1 MTERESCVHTQ
12 EKLHA
17 RMVPLLFTNK
27 YRLVKSC
34 FVSVLGK
41 VNVGDR
47 QCHLLHTI
55 MLIQSVRIISNTN
68 CQPNIEELLLPAATT
83 RLHFTGVTT
92 FTDTIPTTITATA
105 TTSLVGFLLL
115 LQSSAGDYND
125 ENHRS
130 SVSCRRERRLPIISV

>member
-1 MTERESCVHTQ
+1 MTERESYVHTQ

-68 CQPNIEELLLPAATT
+68 CQPNIEELLL
-83 RLHFTGVTT
+83 LQLLGY
-92 FTDTIPTTITATA
+92 I
-105 TTSLVGFLLL
+105 SLVLLLLLTLFLLL
-115 LQSSAGDYND
+115 LLL
-125 ENHRS
+125 RPP
-130 SVSCRRERRLPIISV
+130 LL